1 MVLEM
6 SLRLVNILGQHYWSK
21 SELNVWHALRQSLSV
36 KYFVNIESEQWNYL
50 SHIEET
56 MNDFQ
61 ISHLYFIAV
70 LKYMRFLRALGRSEP
85 CSTKY
90 VTHVTVWIIVPHLCF
105 KEWLKIKNPGADWIP
120 RKVLF
125 YKFFCFTK
133 FHEVSYV
140 ENIVCQDCQLYK
152 SVCAVW
158 LV

>member
-70 LKYMRFLRALGRSEP
+70 LKYMRFLWALGRRSPAVLNMLHMLLFEL
-85 CSTKY
+85 
-90 VTHVTVWIIVPHLCF
+90 LCLTYALRSD
-105 KEWLKIKNPGADWIP
+105 LKSRTQVQIEYLGKFYFINFS
-120 RKVLF
+120 VLQNF
-125 YKFFCFTK
+125 MR
-133 FHEVSYV
+133 
-140 ENIVCQDCQLYK
+140 
-152 SVCAVW
+152 
-158 LV
+158 LVMLRT